1 MDRDMTI
8 DFDVDLDV
16 HLDIDFDDS
25 AVRRVQRYVREV
37 VAGLGL
43 RGDSS
48 FVETQPRAGAYVALD
63 GRLPDFPDH
72 DVALL
77 WNEWNGWS
85 AAVEDRMGELVEVER
100 MNGDPH
106 PSPAAVVSWVKGLLH
121 GVSPV
126 VRSRP
131 RWSPRPAPRVP
142 ECPGRSDQVYRGS
155 AALRG

>member
-8 DFDVDLDV
+8 DFDVDLD
-16 HLDIDFDDS
+16 LTIDFDDS
-25 AVRRVQRYVREV
+25 AVRQVRRYVREV

-48 FVETQPRAGAYVALD
+48 CVETQPRVGAYVALD

-77 WNEWNGWS
+77 WNERTGWS
-85 AAVEDRMGELVEVER
+85 AAVEDRLGELVEVER
-100 MNGDPH
+100 LNGDPR
-106 PSPAAVVSWVKGLLH
+106 PSPGAVVSWVRGLLH
-121 GVSPV
+121 GVSPA

-142 ECPGRSDQVYRGS
+142 GCPGRSDQAYRGS

>member
-8 DFDVDLDV
+8 DFDVDPDIDLD
-16 HLDIDFDDS
+16 LDFDDTE
-25 AVRRVQRYVREV
+25 VRRVRRYVREV

-85 AAVEDRMGELVEVER
+85 AAGE
-100 MNGDPH
+100 GCG
-106 PSPAAVVSWVKGLLH
+106 SPFMRSTSTSSPMRSSTAAVVSWVKGLLH

-131 RWSPRPAPRVP
+131 RWSVRPAPRVP

>member
-8 DFDVDLDV
+8 DFDVDLD
-16 HLDIDFDDS
+16 LDLDFDDS

-48 FVETQPRAGAYVALD
+48 FVETQPRAAAYVALD

-72 DVALL
+72 DVALQ
-77 WNEWNGWS
+77 WNERTGWS
-85 AAVEDRMGELVEVER
+85 AAVEDRRGELVEVER

-106 PSPAAVVSWVKGLLH
+106 PAPAAVVSWVQGLLH
-121 GVSPV
+121 GVSPA

-131 RWSPRPAPRVP
+131 RWSPLPAPRVP
-142 ECPGRSDQVYRGS
+142 GCPDRSDQVFPGNAAPRG
-155 AALRG
+155 